1 MRLFTVGDSL
11 SQGFM
16 SGAGARTDLAHPT
29 LIARAMGMNPGMHNH
44 DQGIDYYFP
53 EWKNGGIPANM
64 EVIFRRLNDRYGSR
78 IKGLNWLTTLHH
90 LNRVLDESE
99 DYYEREEGRAE
110 NPYYGDVPYFHNVST
125 WSYEIADSWLVTP
138 ELCMNEIEKRKPIDG
153 GDGWLAV
160 ANAAFYRSSLK
171 VLSPNLENNYSQLD
185 WLKHHAQTEGIENLT
200 LWLGTNNVLRTVL
213 HMHMTQTPG
222 HPDIQPHRMQHLE
235 RREKGWNMWHPDDF
249 TAEYAELLER
259 VDEIMTNHNKARN
272 WKVFVG
278 NVPYL
283 TIVPM
288 LKGIGPKVS
297 LGKQGNYYKNY
308 TYVPFGEK
316 FALKRNMYLT
326 LHKALY
332 IDDCIQEYNRSIQGL
347 TDAVNARHNEESS
360 RSPYHLVDVCSA
372 FNKMDWRR
380 NGGEPDYQYPAYFD
394 NLERG
399 IDTKYYHADPE
410 GNMQQGG
417 LFSLDGAHPSA
428 IGQGLIAHEFIK
440 VMKEAGVEFTDDLDW
455 EAIVKSDSLYQEPIS
470 MMQEM
475 YRYSNLAQ
483 LMVGIVRYYF

>member
-29 LIARAMGMNPGMHNH
+29 LIARAMGMNPCMHSH
-44 DQGIDYYFP
+44 DPGIDYYFP
-53 EWKNGGIPANM
+53 EWKNGGIPANL
-64 EVIFRRLNDRYGSR
+64 ELIFRRLNNRYGSR
-78 IKGLNWLTTLHH
+78 IRGFNWLTTLHH
-90 LNRVLDESE
+90 LNRVLDKSE
-99 DYYEREEGRAE
+99 DYYERKEGRAD
-110 NPYYGDVPYFHNVST
+110 NTYHGDVPYFHNVST

-138 ELCMNEIEKRKPIDG
+138 ELCVEEIENRKSIDG

-171 VLSPNLENNYSQLD
+171 VLSPNLDNNFSQLD

-222 HPDIQPHRMQHLE
+222 HPDIEPHHMQHHE
-235 RREKGWNMWHPDDF
+235 RRAKGWNMWHPDDF
-249 TAEYAELLER
+249 KAEYAELLER
-259 VDEIMTNHNKARN
+259 VDAIMTHYNSAEN
-272 WKVFVG
+272 WNVFVG
-278 NVPYL
+278 NIPYL

-297 LGKQGNYYKNY
+297 LGCLGNYYKYY
-308 TYVPFGEK
+308 TYVPFTET
-316 FALKRNMYLT
+316 FALKRGMYLT

-347 TDAVNARHNEESS
+347 IDDTNARHKKESS
-360 RSPYHLVDVCSA
+360 RRPYHVVDVSSA
-372 FNKMDWRR
+372 FNRMDWRR
-380 NGGEPDYQYPAYFD
+380 NGGKPDYRYPDYFHE
-394 NLERG
+394 LEPG
-399 IDTKYYHADPE
+399 IDSKYYHVDPD

-440 VMKEAGVEFTDDLDW
+440 VMKEAGVVFRRELDW
-455 EAIVKSDSLYQEPIS
+455 DGIFESDSLYQEPIS

-483 LMVGIVRYYF
+483 LMVGVVRYYF